1 MIAGVMFLMKV
12 VNWVIALFGL
22 WEFGDIAAIF
32 VPDFGKIPVYL
43 WNHII
48 VGLLL
53 MIVGVWAAR
62 ASNAGTVKTMNW
74 IAAGAGIW
82 LIISSVLLRYPVLNG
97 GLWNDLIVGA
107 IVFGLGVWAALTSSR
122 ITG

>member
-1 MIAGVMFLMKV
+1 MKV
-12 VNWVIALFGL
+12 LSWVIALCGL

-32 VPDFGKIPVYL
+32 VPDFGKIQSFV

-62 ASNAGTVKTMNW
+62 TSNVSTAKTMNW
-74 IAAGAGIW
+74 IAAGAGLW
-82 LIISSVLLRYPVLNG
+82 LILSSFILRYPVIAA
-97 GLWNDLIVGA
+97 GLWNDFIVGILA
-107 IVFGLGVWAALTSSR
+107 LVLGVWAALTSPR
-122 ITG
+122 VPE